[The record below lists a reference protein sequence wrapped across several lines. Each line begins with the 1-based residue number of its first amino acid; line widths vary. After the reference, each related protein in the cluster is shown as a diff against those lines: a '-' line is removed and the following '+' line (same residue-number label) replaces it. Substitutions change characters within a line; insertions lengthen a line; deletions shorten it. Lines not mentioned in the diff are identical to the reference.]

1 MGNDFLTEEDLAK
14 ELVVCFQRIAAAME
28 GLRDEAKRAGARYWP
43 GPKEQK
49 QSVVSRVPTEE
60 DRIRERQEGA
70 DAAKP
75 IDEWLTDLGDPEDEF
90 IGERERE
97 WRRTHPQEKA
107 QVADAGPKA
116 AGEKVGGG
124 DKAAETKA

>member
-1 MGNDFLTEEDLAK
+1 MADDFLTEEDLAK

-43 GPKEQK
+43 EPKQQK
-49 QSVVSRVPTEE
+49 ESVVTRIETAE
-60 DRIRERQEGA
+60 DR
-70 DAAKP
+70 AKKSLGVSDRP
-75 IDEWLTDLGDPEDEF
+75 IQDWLNIDESEDEF

-116 AGEKVGGG
+116 AGEKVGRG